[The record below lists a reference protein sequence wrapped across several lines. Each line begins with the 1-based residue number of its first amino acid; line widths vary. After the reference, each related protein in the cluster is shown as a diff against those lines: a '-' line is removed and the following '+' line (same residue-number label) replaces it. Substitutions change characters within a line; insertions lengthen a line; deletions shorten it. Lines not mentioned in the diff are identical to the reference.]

1 MNIPAP
7 INRLIGQAMHT
18 YRMLSDGDAVLV
30 AVSGGVDSL
39 TLAAVLQQWQ
49 KKAPIRYTLTAVHLD
64 MGFATGEVA
73 AAARRQ
79 LAKIGMQLEVELTSF
94 GPEALAAENGR
105 SGCFHC
111 ARRRRTRLF
120 SLAREKGC
128 NKLALGH
135 HKEDII
141 ETFFLNLLYSGNI
154 STMVPGQ
161 TLFGGN
167 LTVIRPLAFLTKKQ
181 VRTVADRFHLEAAA
195 NPCPLSGTS
204 KREKV
209 RELLRDL
216 YAHDPLIQ
224 GNIFSALANVR
235 KEYLLRREV
244 SEEEGVKRQ

>member
-1 MNIPAP
+1 MTLPRA

-18 YRMLSDGDAVLV
+18 YQMLSDGDAVLV

-39 TLAAVLQQWQ
+39 ALAAVLREWQ
-49 KKAPIRYTLTAVHLD
+49 KKAPISYTLSAVHLD
-64 MGFATGEVA
+64 MGFESGKVA
-73 AAARRQ
+73 ANARQQ
-79 LAKIGMQLEVELTSF
+79 LAAIGMELEIELTSF
-94 GPEALAAENGR
+94 GPEAIAAENGR

-111 ARRRRTRLF
+111 ARKRRTRLF

-161 TLFGGN
+161 PLFNGN
-167 LTVIRPLAFLTKKQ
+167 LTVIRPFAFLDKEQ
-181 VRTVADRFHLEAAA
+181 IRTLAAQFHLEATP

-216 YAHDPLIQ
+216 YQHDPLIQ
-224 GNIFSALANVR
+224 GNIFTALANVR
-235 KEYLLRREV
+235 KEYLLRRPD
-244 SEEEGVKRQ
+244 SSPIRQP

>member
-1 MNIPAP
+1 MNIPSS

-18 YRMLSDGDAVLV
+18 YNMLNDGDTVLV
-30 AVSGGVDSL
+30 AVSGGIDSL
-39 TLAAVLQQWQ
+39 ALAAVLREWQ
-49 KKAPIRYTLTAVHLD
+49 EKAPVSYTVSAVHLD
-64 MGFATGEVA
+64 MGFESGEVA
-73 AAARRQ
+73 ACARRQ
-79 LAKIGMQLEVELTSF
+79 LAAIGIELEIEVTSF
-94 GPEALAAENGR
+94 GPEAVAAENGR

-120 SLAREKGC
+120 ALAREKGC

-161 TLFGGN
+161 PLFHGN
-167 LTVIRPLAFLTKKQ
+167 LTVIRPFAFLDKQQ
-181 VRTVADRFHLEAAA
+181 VRTLADQFHLEAAP
-195 NPCPLSGTS
+195 NPCPLAGTS

-216 YAHDPLIQ
+216 YEHDPLIQ
-224 GNIFSALANVR
+224 GNIFAALANVR
-235 KEYLLRREV
+235 KEYLLRRV
-244 SEEEGVKRQ
+244 